1 MSLPPSTKTRY
12 KNTGLLWHL
21 SKSKYK
27 KCQSVPPST
36 KSRYKKYMSLPP
48 STTSRYKNM
57 SLPPSTKTRYKN
69 CRSLTASKKLRYKK
83 YISLTLSTKTKKFRY
98 LAPFHKKIKSTLSPP
113 FKKNGKIGF
122 WFIFN
127 TAFVEI
133 MILEYLAIILKKF
146 LNYYTFPYSWCF

>member
-1 MSLPPSTKTRY
+1 MPPTKTRNKKYMSLPPSTKTRY

-21 SKSKYK
+21 SKSK
-27 KCQSVPPST
+27 
-36 KSRYKKYMSLPP
+36 YKKYMSLPP

-133 MILEYLAIILKKF
+133 IILEYLAIILKKI